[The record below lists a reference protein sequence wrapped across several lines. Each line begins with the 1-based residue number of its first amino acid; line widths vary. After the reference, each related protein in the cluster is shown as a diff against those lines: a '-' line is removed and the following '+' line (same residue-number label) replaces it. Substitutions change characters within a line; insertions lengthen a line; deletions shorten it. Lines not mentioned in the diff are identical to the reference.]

1 MNSLL
6 EVNIMRLSNISGIA
20 VATFLTV
27 MPSAFAQ
34 TPTQTQPQ
42 TPTQTQPQ
50 TQPQTPPPTQ
60 TRPQTPPPQTPAQ
73 PQTKTS
79 ETAATQTFTGC
90 LMTEPDYRRAHNLG
104 SGAAGGLGLGD
115 EFVLV
120 NVKISPAKSAAESSP
135 SSAAPAGTT
144 TGPVPASKCVDQ
156 GVAYRV
162 TGTQE
167 EKLKGL
173 VNHQLEVQGRFKH
186 ADDVTPGAAQPA
198 DKLPAEVEI
207 VSFRE
212 VPSRAVATEP
222 APAPPARTSTAPAPT
237 STTPAPRAQAT
248 QPATTEPKTTEPKMP
263 HTASSSGLVALVGV
277 LALSSGLVLTVLRR
291 RAF

>member
-1 MNSLL
+1 
-6 EVNIMRLSNISGIA
+6 MRFSNISGIA

-34 TPTQTQPQ
+34 TPAQTQPQ

-50 TQPQTPPPTQ
+50 T
-60 TRPQTPPPQTPAQ
+60 PPQTPK
-73 PQTKTS
+73 PSQTKTG
-79 ETAATQTFTGC
+79 ETAAMQTFTGC
-90 LMTEPDYRRAHNLG
+90 LMTEPDYRQAHNLG
-104 SGAAGGLGLGD
+104 KGAAGGLGLGD

-120 NVKISPAKSAAESSP
+120 NVKVSPAKSGTETAP
-135 SSAAPAGTT
+135 SSAASAGAA

-156 GVAYRV
+156 GVAYRL
-162 TGTQE
+162 TGSQE

-186 ADDVTPGAAQPA
+186 ADDVPAAGAQPA

-212 VPSRAVATEP
+212 VPNRAAVTEP
-222 APAPPARTSTAPAPT
+222 APARPVTAPAP
-237 STTPAPRAQAT
+237 TTPAPRAQAT
-248 QPATTEPKTTEPKMP
+248 EPTTEPKTTEPKMP

-277 LALSSGLVLTVLRR
+277 LALSSGLVLTGLRR
-291 RAF
+291 RVF